1 MFIVT
6 AKVPKRRYFL
16 LGALAVLAIAVSVLC
31 IKKDGVQSPEAPL
44 RAETNE
50 QRVAYLSSLG
60 WEVESE
66 PIEALRLTLPAELVE
81 PYRSYN
87 ELQLKQGFDL
97 TPLLG
102 ETLERCTYTVTNYPG
117 RSVCQADLYIYDG
130 TVVAGDVICP
140 GADGFIATLEFPA
153 DLPPAGGK

>member
-6 AKVPKRRYFL
+6 AKVPRRRSL
-16 LGALAVLAIAVSVLC
+16 LPILLAAVLAVVVSLC
-31 IKKDGVQSPEAPL
+31 LRAGRAGADDKSPEL

-50 QRVAYLSSLG
+50 SRVKYLESLG
-60 WEVESE
+60 WEVDGE
-66 PIEALRLTLPAELVE
+66 PIEVLRLTLPEELVE

-102 ETLERCTYTVTNYPG
+102 ETLDRCTYAVKNYPG
-117 RSVCQADLYIYDG
+117 RTGGCQADLYLSDG
-130 TVVAGDVICP
+130 FIVAGDIVCT
-140 GADGFIATLEFPA
+140 GANGFIATLDFPA
-153 DLPPAGGK
+153 AE